1 MPVIERIY
9 KQDGLIH
16 VSLEGLAGDR
26 RVRKIFTLPLN
37 LEHWAQ
43 YLLDWMFRESLYGGL
58 NKVINATSQFVERTL
73 EKGSGGKVRLEI
85 ISSGM
90 ASIWLSRW
98 GKMKWKANWLAYKI
112 KTALKE
118 NKLVRYSKDW

>member
-26 RVRKIFTLPLN
+26 RVRKIFALPPN
-37 LEHWAQ
+37 LEQAQ

-58 NKVINATSQFVERTL
+58 NKIINATSQFVERTL

-85 ISSGM
+85 ISSGT

-98 GKMKWKANWLAYKI
+98 GKLKWRMGWLVYKI
-112 KTALKE
+112 KTGLKK
-118 NKLVRYSKDW
+118 NKLVRYSKDR